1 MLSYLTA
8 FTVGLLGGVHCI
20 AMCGGIVAALTLGL
34 PVNQRGKSLQA
45 LPFHLAYNLG
55 RIASYTVA
63 GALFGGM
70 GLASARLL
78 PVQNVQTFLQ
88 AMAGV
93 FMIALG
99 LYLGGWWSGLA
110 RLERGGAV
118 LWRKLEPLTRPLL
131 PVRSPG
137 AALLVGLVWGWLP
150 CGLVYSV
157 LVMALSAGGP
167 LPGMGLMLAF
177 GLGTLPTLLASG
189 LLASK
194 LSMLVR
200 YPWVRQTAGATVF
213 LFGAFTLAVA
223 FGLITPQGVAT
234 MDGWG

>member
-1 MLSYLTA
+1 MTLGYLTA
-8 FTVGLLGGVHCI
+8 FTVGLLGGVHCV
-20 AMCGGIVAALTLGL
+20 AMCGGIVGALTLGL
-34 PVNQRGKSLQA
+34 PSEHQGRPRRA

-55 RIASYTVA
+55 RIGSYALA
-63 GALFGGM
+63 GALLGGV

-78 PVQNVQTFLQ
+78 PVQSVQTFLQ
-88 AMAGV
+88 AIAGV

-99 LYLGGWWSGLA
+99 LYLGGWWLGLT

-118 LWRKLEPLTRPLL
+118 LWRRLEPLARPLL

-137 AALLVGLVWGWLP
+137 AALVVGSVWGWLP

-157 LVMALSAGGP
+157 LIMALSAGGP
-167 LPGMGLMLAF
+167 LEGMLLMLAF

-194 LSMLVR
+194 LAAFLGR
-200 YPWVRQTAGATVF
+200 TWVREGAGILVF
-213 LFGAFTLAVA
+213 LFGAVTLAGA
-223 FGLITPQGVAT
+223 LGLWGAHGVA
-234 MDGWG
+234 GVHG